1 MERYWHQLSQVT
13 ARIDLRTMPTYHPDD
28 IIRLA
33 IANPGYGFREFLE
46 ELYPTRGKK
55 SKGRTGEGVT
65 LRLFKIYK
73 HESGVDLFEVLQ
85 DTSNHKLVN
94 LVDYMKK
101 TGEKYP
107 PRGYGTQT
115 RESKLTRKNQRG
127 SNIKI
132 PLPPQEFNWLDVE
145 AIPDE
150 ERIAKVG
157 FVLAQSHFELMD
169 YEKLIKLTKDINEYQ
184 PYHRRKKMDVI
195 SVEMGASKKRIE
207 DFLLKMEKYEEEG
220 IGEEWIE
227 VMKNLW
233 KYQCIRGKTHKED
246 ELMME
251 FRTIFQDYMN
261 DPVNIEPPT
270 GEDMK
275 WVYQQ
280 LLAEENENDDL
291 FYPPEIDLEVIKQE
305 TIQRA
310 AEIKFEKQFFNRRA
324 GTFYKDLDQ
333 QIQKIKFQRW
343 QIENGEF
350 TSGYEE
356 SLNDLQQFYLF
367 AKREYDRL
375 SEFDLDKVRVGVLR
389 DEMHKASQTFTQIKD
404 LHTNKYERTFLTGA
418 FLRHMQELYEIQQVI
433 IPYLSNLDNNS
444 K

>member
-1 MERYWHQLSQVT
+1 
-13 ARIDLRTMPTYHPDD
+13 
-28 IIRLA
+28 
-33 IANPGYGFREFLE
+33 
-46 ELYPTRGKK
+46 
-55 SKGRTGEGVT
+55 
-65 LRLFKIYK
+65 
-73 HESGVDLFEVLQ
+73 
-85 DTSNHKLVN
+85 
-94 LVDYMKK
+94 
-101 TGEKYP
+101 
-107 PRGYGTQT
+107 
-115 RESKLTRKNQRG
+115 
-127 SNIKI
+127 
-132 PLPPQEFNWLDVE
+132 
-145 AIPDE
+145 
-150 ERIAKVG
+150 
-157 FVLAQSHFELMD
+157 
-169 YEKLIKLTKDINEYQ
+169 
-184 PYHRRKKMDVI
+184 
-195 SVEMGASKKRIE
+195 
-207 DFLLKMEKYEEEG
+207 
-220 IGEEWIE
+220 
-227 VMKNLW
+227 
-233 KYQCIRGKTHKED
+233 
-246 ELMME
+246 
-251 FRTIFQDYMN
+251 
-261 DPVNIEPPT
+261 PT

-291 FYPPEIDLEVIKQE
+291 FYPPEIDLELIKQE

-367 AKREYDRL
+367 AKREYNRL